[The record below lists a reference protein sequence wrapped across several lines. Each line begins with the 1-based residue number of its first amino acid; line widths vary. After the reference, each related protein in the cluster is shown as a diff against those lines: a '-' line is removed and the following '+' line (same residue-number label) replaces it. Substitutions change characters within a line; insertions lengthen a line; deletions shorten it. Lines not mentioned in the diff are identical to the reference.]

1 MTILFKGGKAM
12 QVLILYYSKGGNTK
26 KLADRIAEGVESVSG
41 VKALLKSTQEVKK
54 EDFADSAGVIAGS
67 PVYFGAMAWDL
78 KRVFDEYVVIRK
90 KMENK
95 VGAAFATSGDP
106 SGGKETTIISIV
118 QCLLIYGMIVVGDPM
133 DATGHYGVACVGAP
147 DEKISENGRK
157 LGRRVADLCKK
168 LGS

>member
-1 MTILFKGGKAM
+1 M
-12 QVLILYYSKGGNTK
+12 QVLVLYYSKGGNTK
-26 KLADRIAEGVESVSG
+26 KLAERIGEGVESVSG
-41 VKALLKSTQEVKK
+41 VKALLKSTQEVTK
-54 EDFADSAGVIAGS
+54 EDFLNSAGIIAGS

-78 KRVFDEYVVIRK
+78 KRVFDEYVAIRK

-118 QCLLIYGMIVVGDPM
+118 QCLLIYGTIVVGDPM